1 MAGKKKRGPGQGNI
15 RQRANGLYE
24 ARVTVGVKPDGSPK
38 RQSFYGKTEKEV
50 FTKMTAAL
58 SEMHKGTYV
67 EPTELTVGQWLDS
80 FMETYKKPSVKPTTY
95 QLYRTQAAH
104 IRRVLGAYKLKDLRA
119 INVQQFIVVLQAQKL
134 ANSTIRSIVQLLWAS
149 LEKAVENDIIVKNV
163 AHRVSLPA
171 KEKKE
176 IQVLSPEEQATFT
189 EAAKSYRMG
198 SLFIL
203 DLCTGLRVGELLA
216 LHWEDIDFDKKL
228 LRVKGTWISLKNDT
242 TGKWYNTI
250 GTPKTKSSY
259 RDVPLQPVAIKLLHD
274 IKKQQSEEMLRAG
287 AAYERNDLV
296 FCSKLGKIA
305 DERDVRDVF
314 IKVCKKAN
322 IKTGVDGLHVHC
334 LRHTFATRGLEN
346 GISMRVMQ
354 DLLGHATF
362 KETADTYSHV
372 LPDTREEEMKKLEGV
387 VNY

>member
-1 MAGKKKRGPGQGNI
+1 MAGKKKRGPEQGNI

-50 FTKMTAAL
+50 FAKMTAAL

-95 QLYRTQAAH
+95 QLYQTQAAH
-104 IRRVLGAYKLKDLRA
+104 IRRVLGTYRLKDLRA
-119 INVQQFIVVLQAQKL
+119 INVQQFVVALQAQKL

-163 AHRVSLPA
+163 AYKVSLPA

-176 IQVLSPEEQATFT
+176 IQVLSSEEQDAFT

-228 LRVKGTWISLKNDT
+228 LRVKGT
-242 TGKWYNTI
+242 
-250 GTPKTKSSY
+250 
-259 RDVPLQPVAIKLLHD
+259 
-274 IKKQQSEEMLRAG
+274 
-287 AAYERNDLV
+287 
-296 FCSKLGKIA
+296 
-305 DERDVRDVF
+305 
-314 IKVCKKAN
+314 
-322 IKTGVDGLHVHC
+322 
-334 LRHTFATRGLEN
+334 
-346 GISMRVMQ
+346 
-354 DLLGHATF
+354 
-362 KETADTYSHV
+362 
-372 LPDTREEEMKKLEGV
+372 
-387 VNY
+387 